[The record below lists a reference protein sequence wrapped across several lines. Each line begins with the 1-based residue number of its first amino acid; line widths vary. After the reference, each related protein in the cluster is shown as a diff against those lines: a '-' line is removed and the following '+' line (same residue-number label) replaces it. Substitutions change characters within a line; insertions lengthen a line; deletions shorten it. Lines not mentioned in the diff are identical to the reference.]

1 MKPTRFQN
9 INQLLRRVYD
19 LDIFEKQIKKRNV
32 DINVELYDK
41 CQDVMEKHDKT
52 LDRNKMLMKE
62 NTKLYRQLRLLKLK
76 MKDAQASTPKH
87 PGLETLAELV
97 TTLDDKIELS
107 TQEIQ
112 VSVTIPKRQPS
123 PK

>member
-1 MKPTRFQN
+1 LAEAFANRSKPTRFQN

-19 LDIFEKQIKKRNV
+19 LKIFEKQIKKRNV

-62 NTKLYRQLRLLKLK
+62 NTKLYRHLRPLRLK
-76 MKDAQASTPKH
+76 MKDSQTSTPKH
-87 PGLETLAELV
+87 LGLETIAKLS
-97 TTLDDKIELS
+97 TTLDDE
-107 TQEIQ
+107 T
-112 VSVTIPKRQPS
+112 
-123 PK
+123 

>member
-1 MKPTRFQN
+1 MKYT
-9 INQLLRRVYD
+9 
-19 LDIFEKQIKKRNV
+19 
-32 DINVELYDK
+32 
-41 CQDVMEKHDKT
+41 
-52 LDRNKMLMKE
+52 
-62 NTKLYRQLRLLKLK
+62 
-76 MKDAQASTPKH
+76 QASTPKN

-112 VSVTIPKRQPS
+112 VSVTIPERQPS